1 MRELEAI
8 ASQGIH
14 SYSGEWL
21 QRQEPGWFRKKY
33 SFALEVHQETR
44 KGGWM
49 NKEKEA
55 DRNGETQKERKT
67 TIVSRHWTS
76 DNKESRFL
84 IDQKQTRSALKLP
97 QLSALRKPRWNLEN
111 SLS

>member
-1 MRELEAI
+1 MPVKGFIPTVGNGCRDKNQAGLEKI
-8 ASQGIH
+8 
-14 SYSGEWL
+14 
-21 QRQEPGWFRKKY
+21 Y

-55 DRNGETQKERKT
+55 DRNRETQKERKT
-67 TIVSRHWTS
+67 MIVSRHWTS
-76 DNKESRFL
+76 DSKESRFL
-84 IDQKQTRSALKLP
+84 RDQKQTRSALKLP
-97 QLSALRKPRWNLEN
+97 QLSALRKPRWSLEN